1 MTVPPKKKNW
11 WRKASRLPP
20 GAGPLQTAT
29 LRPAK
34 RVVRHAKKS
43 SKRLEDALAVCGRAA
58 DTKEA
63 MAHLDEEREVVSFGF
78 LRGPIRTKAHDA
90 SV

>member
-1 MTVPPKKKNW
+1 MTVPLQEKNW

-29 LRPAK
+29 LWPTK

-58 DTKEA
+58 DTTEA
-63 MAHLDEEREVVSFGF
+63 MTHLDEEREVVSFGF
-78 LRGPIRTKAHDA
+78 LGANPHQGA
-90 SV
+90 